1 MGRRAPET
9 VKEAIPLNSCAPFP
23 NIPIRW
29 DSSAISVFSIFAFF
43 QKKVV
48 VIRMQRRQIG
58 FLKPAI
64 DRKERQDEFKVL
76 LGNTY
81 RYLVSRESDMEDK

>member
-1 MGRRAPET
+1 
-9 VKEAIPLNSCAPFP
+9 
-23 NIPIRW
+23 
-29 DSSAISVFSIFAFF
+29 
-43 QKKVV
+43 
-48 VIRMQRRQIG
+48 MQRRQIG